1 MSDTSI
7 YYASSL
13 DEAFYQLKNIQGLEI
28 IAGCTAISSL
38 PEKCLPVRN
47 IHSLKTIDKKE
58 RYIDF
63 GSAVTLSEIQEL
75 GSSNLPLVLYEAVKS
90 VANGH
95 VKNLATLGGN
105 ICSKGHKKTLYAPLL
120 ALDARLEFQK
130 DNLTAKFVPFSKFD
144 QVENGWILTKVRI
157 PVEEWDVSV
166 FRRLGPAHTITDN
179 SASFV
184 FLADSHQG
192 ILANLRIAFA
202 GSICFRNL
210 ELENILIGSHLP
222 LAANAIKNMV
232 EAASEK
238 YDQMTQNEKKDAI
251 LKDQFLNLLKY
262 SLEQLT

>member
-1 MSDTSI
+1 MSDTAV

-13 DEAFYQLKNIQGLEI
+13 DEVFYQLKNIQSLQVV
-28 IAGCTAISSL
+28 AGCTALDEL
-38 PEKCLPVRN
+38 PQKCLPVRN
-47 IHSLKTIDKKE
+47 VHALKIIDKKE

-63 GSAVTLSEIQEL
+63 GSAVTLSQIQEL

-90 VANGH
+90 VANSH
-95 VKNLATLGGN
+95 VKNLATIGGN
-105 ICSKGHKKTLYAPLL
+105 ICAKGHKRTLYAPLL
-120 ALDARLEFQK
+120 ALDARLELQK
-130 DNLTAKFVPFSKFD
+130 DALTIVSVPFSKFTE
-144 QVENGWILTKVRI
+144 VREGWILHSIRI
-157 PVEEWDVSV
+157 PLEEWDVAV
-166 FRRLGPAHTITDN
+166 FRRLGPAHSITDN

-222 LAANAIKNMV
+222 LEPNQIKNMV
-232 EAASEK
+232 EEASEK
-238 YDQMTQNEKKDAI
+238 YDEMTQNVKKDAI
-251 LKDQFLNLLKY
+251 LKDQFLNLLKF